1 MLKIRRPL
9 GHLIFNMGIT
19 IPGKTVFL
27 IEMPPRLST
36 EFDEVTCCIH
46 SNYSIQLIVWRH
58 NCAGFRLF
66 HDWVLCL
73 FQICDLFLL
82 ICVNKGAIV
91 WHICGESPFHWWFPF
106 INNVQCGAREV
117 YSCVVRQIDLWFGL
131 LDIEQIAR
139 WFKIHKSKN
148 RGELTMAGNN

>member
-1 MLKIRRPL
+1 MNPEWFLRYTRPWVLMINECGENSFATL
-9 GHLIFNMGIT
+9 GYT
-19 IPGKTVFL
+19 A
-27 IEMPPRLST
+27 RLST

-91 WHICGESPFHWWFPF
+91 WHICGESPFHWWFPSQ
-106 INNVQCGAREV
+106 IMSSAGRER
-117 YSCVVRQIDLWFGL
+117 YIRAWCVKSTCDLDSWTLNRLHGGSKCTNL
-131 LDIEQIAR
+131 
-139 WFKIHKSKN
+139 KIVVN
-148 RGELTMAGNN
+148 